1 MVKPLGKAES
11 EEALMVADAIRRR
24 GIEAEMSFPGRS
36 LGDELGLASER
47 GVRLVVII
55 GSRERERGV
64 VTIRDMR
71 EGRQVEV
78 SREGV
83 AEEVE
88 RLLGHG

>member
-1 MVKPLGKAES
+1 MVES
-11 EEALMVADAIRRR
+11 EEALLVAVAIWRW
-24 GIEAEMSFPGRS
+24 GIEAEMSFSGRS

-64 VTIRDMR
+64 VTIRDLR

-78 SREGV
+78 SWEGV